1 MPLTIGLPG
10 FIIYALE
17 RKHLAPKNATLLML
31 LQLTL
36 ISLNLT
42 LAVPLSMAAFP

>member
-1 MPLTIGLPG
+1 MPLTIGVPG

-17 RKHLAPKNATLLML
+17 RKHLAPKNATLLMM

>member
-17 RKHLAPKNATLLML
+17 KKHLAPKNATLLMM